1 MTPQPPSSLHS
12 DILVIGAGPAG
23 LHAAFYAG
31 WRGLSVRV
39 LEARGEAGGQLSA
52 LYPEKRVYDV
62 PGLPGARA
70 SDVVQHLRRQLE
82 GLDVTLNVNS
92 VARTLERAE
101 NGWRVGTGRDT
112 FTAGAVILAAGLGAL
127 LPRAA
132 RVPGAD
138 SHPDVRTDLPD
149 PAGLGG
155 RRVLIV
161 GGVPQA
167 ARAALELLEAGA
179 AVTLTH
185 SRALFRGDPVSL
197 SQLDTARATGRLEI
211 LAPARL
217 LTLTP
222 QGAELEVDG
231 ETRGIEADTALV
243 LGGYLPDLSSIQ
255 SWPLDWRGEYVPD
268 DSGGRTALEGVY
280 VVGDLAGS
288 GGDFK
293 LISLAFAQAAVA
305 ANHAAHQVRP
315 ELRVR
320 PGHSSEKR
328 RDTVRG

>member
-1 MTPQPPSSLHS
+1 MNAHHS

-23 LHAAFYAG
+23 LHAAFYAA

-39 LEARGEAGGQLSA
+39 LEARGEVGGQLSA
-52 LYPEKRVYDV
+52 LYPDKRVYDV

-70 SDVVQHLRRQLE
+70 AEVVAHLLEQLD
-82 GLDVTLNVNS
+82 GLDVDMRVNT
-92 VARTLERAE
+92 VARELEKSDD
-101 NGWRVGTGRDT
+101 GWRVSTDGDT

-127 LPRAA
+127 LPRAT
-132 RVPGAD
+132 RIPGAED
-138 SHPDVRTDLPD
+138 HPDVRTDFPD
-149 PAGLGG
+149 PTELGG

-167 ARAALELLEAGA
+167 ARAALELLDAGA
-179 AVTLTH
+179 KVTLTH
-185 SRALFRGDPVSL
+185 SRALFRGSPRTL
-197 SQLDTARATGRLEI
+197 EKLEAARTSRGLEI

-222 QGAELEVDG
+222 QGAEVEVG
-231 ETRGIEADTALV
+231 GKTRSVEADTVLI
-243 LGGYLPDLSSIQ
+243 LGGYLPDLSPIGA
-255 SWPLDWRGEYVPD
+255 WPLDWRGEYVPD
-268 DSGGRTALEGVY
+268 APGGRTALEGVY
-280 VVGDLAGS
+280 VVGDLAQS

-293 LISLAFAQAAVA
+293 LISVAFAQAAIA
-305 ANHAAHQVRP
+305 ANHAAHHVRP

-328 RDTVRG
+328 